1 MSFVLNPCT
10 ACMKKL
16 RRKGQCNLHQLNDCF
31 VETAAAFT
39 GVPSNDSFRDR
50 DINPSWYGCISELA
64 GELGRP
70 MCELRMAEAPVFH
83 DIPHYYPRALADT
96 NNKQEALQICLS
108 SCSEVTNNREACKEA
123 CYTDNDAVIEVLNT
137 QGSDQKES
145 SDYHTYRAQQKTT
158 ENNKTNIVLILSSV
172 LLLTGFFLFLLCR
185 IKKTRNFSG

>member
-1 MSFVLNPCT
+1 MSFILNPCT

-50 DINPSWYGCISELA
+50 NINPSWYGCISELA

-96 NNKQEALQICLS
+96 KNKQAALKICLD

-123 CYTDNDAVIEVLNT
+123 CYTDNDAVIEVLDGNNT
-137 QGSDQKES
+137 VTNQPGNQSENHSRNTTASATQNGTK
-145 SDYHTYRAQQKTT
+145 KTII
-158 ENNKTNIVLILSSV
+158 IVGLLILV
-172 LLLTGFFLFLLCR
+172 CAMLFLLSR
-185 IKKTRNFSG
+185 SKN

>member
-50 DINPSWYGCISELA
+50 NINPSWYGCISELA

-96 NNKQEALQICLS
+96 NNKQEALKICLD
-108 SCSEVTNNREACKEA
+108 SCSEVTNNKEACKEA
-123 CYTDNDAVIEVLNT
+123 CYTDNDAVIKVLDV

-145 SDYHTYRAQQKTT
+145 DGYYKYRTQQKTSGG
-158 ENNKTNIVLILSSV
+158 TNVLIISGIVLAI
-172 LLLTGFFLFLLCR
+172 GFFLFLMYKIYR